1 MSSHELVIRGATLVD
16 GTGTPAC
23 IADVAIDGG
32 MISAVHR
39 RGPAVLEGVQCVPR
53 SASDAAA
60 ASGSAPNAPGRGHRE
75 IDAQGLLLTPGFVDV
90 HTHYDG
96 QATWD
101 AQLAPSSVHGV
112 TTAVFGNCG
121 VGFAPLRPGG
131 EDFLINLMEGVED
144 IPGSVLSEG
153 IPFNWESFPEYL
165 DALERL
171 PHAID
176 IGAQVPHSAL
186 RVYAMGDRGGDHAE
200 QPTERERQLMGDLLE
215 SSLRAGALGLTT
227 SRTIKHKARD
237 GRHTPSLSASED
249 ELLSLARAMRRAGRG
264 VIEVNSDFGP
274 GEFEIME
281 QAARISGRPLSIL
294 LIQVDRAPNL
304 WRETLDQ
311 IHAARA
317 KGLDVNAQVG
327 SRCIGV
333 LIGFQATLN
342 PFGGHPAWREHLEG
356 LSPADRLT
364 RLRGDA
370 GLRRRLI
377 DERPDNK
384 VTRLMAGMLDRAFE
398 MAAVPD
404 YEPDV
409 QRDSI
414 ATRARDRGVSTWEI
428 ALEVLMQDEGNG
440 LLMHPFENY
449 THGDLEVIRAML
461 EDDATVMGVGD
472 GGAHVGTICDASGPT
487 FLLTHWARD
496 RRRGP
501 RIALERLIRKQ
512 TLDSARSYA
521 LFDRGR
527 IAAGLRAD
535 LNLIDLQGLTLH
547 RPYMAYDLPAGGRR
561 FLQSA
566 TGYRHTFVAGVET
579 LCNDRPTGAQPG
591 RLVRALEP
599 GKVDAAAS

>member
-1 MSSHELVIRGATLVD
+1 MSSHDLVIRGATLVD
-16 GTGTPAC
+16 GTGSPAC
-23 IADVAIDGG
+23 LADVAVDGG
-32 MISAVHR
+32 LITAVHR
-39 RGPAVLEGVQCVPR
+39 HGPASLPGVQCVPAAPR
-53 SASDAAA
+53 DAQGAA
-60 ASGSAPNAPGRGHRE
+60 DGQSKAPGRGHRE

-131 EDFLINLMEGVED
+131 ADFLINLMEGVED

-165 DALERL
+165 DALERM

-176 IGAQVPHSAL
+176 IGAQVPHAAL

-200 QPTERERQLMGDLLE
+200 QPTEAERRLMGDLLE
-215 SSLRAGALGLTT
+215 SALRAGALGLTT
-227 SRTIKHKARD
+227 SRTIKHRARD
-237 GRHTPSLSASED
+237 GRHTPSLSAGED

-274 GEFEIME
+274 GEFAIME

-317 KGLDVNAQVG
+317 SGLDVNAQVG

-333 LIGFQATLN
+333 LIGFHATLN
-342 PFGGHPAWREHLEG
+342 PFGSHPAWREHLEG
-356 LSPADRLT
+356 LTDAQRLA
-364 RLRGDA
+364 RLRSDA

-384 VTRLMAGMLDRAFE
+384 STRVMQGMLERAFE
-398 MAAVPD
+398 MAPVPD

-414 ATRARDRGVSTWEI
+414 ATRARERGVSLWEV
-428 ALEVLMQDEGNG
+428 ALEVLMQDEGKG

-461 EDDATVMGVGD
+461 TDDATVMGVGD

-501 RIALERLIRKQ
+501 RIALEHLVRKQ
-512 TLDSARSYA
+512 TLDSARSYG

-527 IAAGLRAD
+527 IAAGFRAD

-547 RPYMAYDLPAGGRR
+547 RPYMAYDLPAGGKR
-561 FLQSA
+561 FLQAA

-579 LCNDRPTGAQPG
+579 LCADQATGALPG
-591 RLVRALEP
+591 RLVRAQDP
-599 GKVDAAAS
+599 VRAGAAAS

>member
-1 MSSHELVIRGATLVD
+1 MSTHDLVIRGATLVD
-16 GTGTPAC
+16 GSGNAAC
-23 IADVAIDGG
+23 MADVAVDRGTIT
-32 MISAVHR
+32 AVYR
-39 RGPAVLEGVQCVPR
+39 RGAATLDGVQSVMRAP
-53 SASDAAA
+53 ADTG
-60 ASGSAPNAPGRGHRE
+60 ASGTVGAGAPGSGRRE
-75 IDAQGLLLTPGFVDV
+75 IDAGGLLLTPGFVDV

-121 VGFAPLRPGG
+121 VGFAPLKPGAQ
-131 EDFLINLMEGVED
+131 DFLINLMEGVED

-153 IPFNWESFPEYL
+153 IPFTWESFPEYM
-165 DALERL
+165 DALERM

-186 RVYAMGDRGGDHAE
+186 RVYAMGERGGDHAE
-200 QPTERERQLMGDLLE
+200 QPTERERQYMGELLE
-215 SSLRAGALGLTT
+215 SALRAGALGLTT

-264 VIEVNSDFGP
+264 VLEVNSDFGP
-274 GEFEIME
+274 GEFEILE

-294 LIQVDRAPNL
+294 LIQVDRAPHL

-342 PFGGHPAWREHLEG
+342 PFGSHPAWREHLEP
-356 LSPADRLT
+356 LTHAQRIARLQADPA
-364 RLRGDA
+364 
-370 GLRRRLI
+370 LRRRLI
-377 DERPDNK
+377 DERPGNK
-384 VTRLMAGMLDRAFE
+384 AAIVMGGMLERAFE

-409 QRDSI
+409 SADSI
-414 ATRARDRGVSTWEI
+414 SARASSRGVSTWEI
-428 ALEVLMQDEGNG
+428 AMEVMMQDDGNG

-501 RIALERLIRKQ
+501 RIALERLVRKQ
-512 TLDSARSYA
+512 TLDSARSYG
-521 LFDRGR
+521 LFDRGL
-527 IAAGLRAD
+527 IAPGMRAD
-535 LNLIDLQGLTLH
+535 LNLIDLHGLTLH

-561 FLQSA
+561 FLQTA
-566 TGYRHTFVAGVET
+566 TGYRHTFVAGIET
-579 LCNDRPTGAQPG
+579 LCNDQPTGALPG

-599 GKVDAAAS
+599 GRVGAAAS